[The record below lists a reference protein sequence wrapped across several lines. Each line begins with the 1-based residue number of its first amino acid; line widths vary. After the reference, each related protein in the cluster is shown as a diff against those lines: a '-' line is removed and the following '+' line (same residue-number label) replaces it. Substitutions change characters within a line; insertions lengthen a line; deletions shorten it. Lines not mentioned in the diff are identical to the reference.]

1 MLEARGENRKGGL
14 AMSSDKEI
22 LALED
27 KRYAAMCGGDFA
39 ALEVMLHDELLY
51 THSSGLTDTKA
62 TWLASLRSGRTK
74 YKNAACSDRK
84 VRLAGD
90 TALVTGR
97 AAIEAEIN
105 GQPRSLRLVFL
116 NAWTKTPKGW
126 KFIAWQSTPQPATYH
141 WASDRRDH
149 HAAHPRRRGEKH
161 GFAALRSVAN
171 GT

>member
-1 MLEARGENRKGGL
+1 
-14 AMSSDKEI
+14 MSSDKEI

-27 KRYAAMCGGDFA
+27 KRYAVMCGGDFA
-39 ALEVMLHDELLY
+39 ALEAMLHDELLY

-62 TWLASLRSGRTK
+62 TWLASLRSGKTK
-74 YKNAACSDRK
+74 YKSAACSDRK

-126 KFIAWQSTPQPATYH
+126 KFIAWQSTPQPAT
-141 WASDRRDH
+141 
-149 HAAHPRRRGEKH
+149 
-161 GFAALRSVAN
+161 
-171 GT
+171 